1 MISTQVLDPGVVTGT
16 QNVKQYRHQIFLRL
30 FPIPNQFFLIQVPVP
45 RLSSSNNNALTLIHS
60 SNGALVAIVP
70 YDYPAATDT
79 KNQSNDKNVKCYK
92 LSISTKSQMSNDTKC
107 QMTRNDK

>member
-1 MISTQVLDPGVVTGT
+1 MILTQVLDPGVVTGT

-70 YDYPAATDT
+70 YDYTAATF
-79 KNQSNDKNVKCYK
+79 
-92 LSISTKSQMSNDTKC
+92 
-107 QMTRNDK
+107 